1 MAQSKTQKRELT
13 VDYQKMV
20 RNSQG
25 IILTAYSGL
34 KTQQLEGLR
43 RKVREMGGEFH
54 VVKNT
59 LMERAFLEASLPLPG
74 GTLQGTTAVGVASE
88 DVPGLAKTIVEFAR
102 TSEFLKVKGAVI
114 GGVAYSAQQA
124 ERLADLPPLPVLRA
138 QLLGMINAPASRLAG
153 VVAGSVRQLVNVV
166 QAYAKTEV
174 PAAG

>member
-1 MAQSKTQKRELT
+1 MALSKTQKQELAA
-13 VDYQKMV
+13 DYQRMV
-20 RNSQG
+20 RNSQA

-34 KTQQLEGLR
+34 KTQELEGLR
-43 RKVREMGGEFH
+43 RKIREMGGEFH

-59 LMERAFLEASLPLPG
+59 LMERALREASLPLPG
-74 GTLQGTTAVGVASE
+74 EALQGTTAVGMASE
-88 DVPGLAKTIVEFAR
+88 DIPALAKAIVEFAR
-102 TSEFLKVKGAVI
+102 ASEFFKVKGAVI
-114 GGVAYSAQQA
+114 SGVAYSAQQT

-138 QLLGMINAPASRLAG
+138 QLLGVISAPAGRLAG